1 MAMVNKERIE
11 KAELFV
17 GLSEEPLLEIAKI
30 CQPQV
35 APKGTLL
42 CQDGAVAEKLYIL
55 ENGKVM
61 IKFKSGFSFDISV
74 PGQILGWSALINP
87 HRFKAD
93 AICEED
99 SNLICIKSS
108 EFFELCHKHRDLG
121 FIVMNNLSGIIFKRL
136 QDVAEYY

>member
-1 MAMVNKERIE
+1 MITKEHIE
-11 KAELFV
+11 KSELFTN
-17 GLSEEPLLEIAKI
+17 LSEEALQAVAAI
-30 CQPQV
+30 CAPETI
-35 APKGTLL
+35 PKGTVV

-55 ENGKVM
+55 KSGKVM

-99 SNLICIKSS
+99 SNLICIKSKD
-108 EFFELCHKHRDLG
+108 FFELCHKHRDIG

-136 QDVAEYY
+136 QDMAEYY

>member
-1 MAMVNKERIE
+1 MITKERIE
-11 KAELFV
+11 KSELFA
-17 GLSEEPLLEIAKI
+17 GLTEESLQALAEICEPETGA
-30 CQPQV
+30 
-35 APKGTLL
+35 KGTLL

-55 ENGKVM
+55 EEGKVM

-99 SNLICIKSS
+99 SKLIRIKSS
-108 EFFELCHKHRDLG
+108 DFFDLCRKHRDLG
-121 FIVMNNLSGIIFKRL
+121 FVVMNNLSGIIFRRL
-136 QDVAEYY
+136 QDFAEYY